1 MDYFGQPLSPVS
13 MRRHDAAEAELDEL
27 LMNSMRSSDEEEQ
40 ESQERS
46 LVTAGSERS
55 QGNSTRTKHCSV
67 AGICGCGSCTKDS
80 LFRSVQPFDLDRI
93 KYRTI
98 SRRDKALS
106 EIKEFIKKNVTRISD
121 EEEQES
127 QERSL
132 VTEGSE
138 GSQDISTRTGLCLLP
153 GIRRRKPQWRNLG
166 LLVTAPPSLDL
177 SEYKHIDLADTAKNL
192 LSSLPPSQAE
202 SELEDINNKSN
213 IQELDLWLRK
223 QMKRNWEEEEKKCR
237 KRSRVTKGSEG
248 SQGNSTRTEPWSTA
262 GSEGSQGNDRIG
274 DKKLDDSTG
283 SDAK

>member
-13 MRRHDAAEAELDEL
+13 MRRRDAAEAELDEL

-40 ESQERS
+40 ESQE
-46 LVTAGSERS
+46 
-55 QGNSTRTKHCSV
+55 
-67 AGICGCGSCTKDS
+67 
-80 LFRSVQPFDLDRI
+80 
-93 KYRTI
+93 RTI

-132 VTEGSE
+132 
-138 GSQDISTRTGLCLLP
+138 
-153 GIRRRKPQWRNLG
+153 IRP
-166 LLVTAPPSLDL
+166 
-177 SEYKHIDLADTAKNL
+177 KNL